1 MLKTEAELLERLRTG
16 RLIEG
21 LDTATEAYVEGLKR
35 TLIVSADTELI
46 SAPAYLRA
54 ARDAPSIN
62 SYMSA
67 VSIIQDELGHAH
79 IAYRMLRDLG
89 VDTDQL
95 VYEREPKAFKYP
107 YAFDV
112 PLDRW
117 EELVVANAFYDRAG
131 FVLLSDI
138 YQNTSYGPWK
148 RALVK
153 VDREETFHL
162 RHGERWMKILADD
175 PDRKAAV
182 QRAVDWM
189 FVLTLE
195 WFGLP
200 DDLEAPQGAG
210 RLPAQGPD
218 QRPAAPDMDV
228 GHGAAVRAAGFPGPR
243 PPGPGKRP
251 VPDRLSLPDALRRG
265 RQALGPRGGRHLLGR
280 RAGALAAARAVQRG
294 VRRHAPAWASPAAAG
309 PCVTMVSVDDVRAA
323 LAEVID
329 PELPVSIV
337 DLGLVRS
344 IAVHGATASVGI
356 TFTSIACPCTD
367 VLRED
372 VEARLRRLDG
382 VAHVEVE
389 EVFEPWSR
397 EDMTEDG
404 RLALLALGV
413 T

>member
-1 MLKTEAELLERLRTG
+1 MVLKTEAELLERLRTG
-16 RLIEG
+16 KLIEG
-21 LDTATEAYVEGLKR
+21 PDTATDAYLAGLAR
-35 TLIVSADTELI
+35 TLVVSADTELI

-162 RHGERWMKILADD
+162 RHGERWMKMLAED

-200 DDLEAPQGAG
+200 DDLKRHGEQVGYQLKGMTNDQLRQKWMQSTVPLCETLGIQVPAHWDEGAQQFVLDFPFPCQYDEDAKRWDLEG
-210 RLPAQGPD
+210 GAISWD
-218 QRPAAPDMDV
+218 DV
-228 GHGAAVRAAGFPGPR
+228 LARWR
-243 PPGPGKRP
+243 
-251 VPDRLSLPDALRRG
+251 RRG
-265 RQALGPRGGRHLLGR
+265 PCNEEFVAMIQRGHRQLGLGP
-280 RAGALAAARAVQRG
+280 A
-294 VRRHAPAWASPAAAG
+294 
-309 PCVTMVSVDDVRAA
+309 
-323 LAEVID
+323 
-329 PELPVSIV
+329 
-337 DLGLVRS
+337 
-344 IAVHGATASVGI
+344 
-356 TFTSIACPCTD
+356 
-367 VLRED
+367 
-372 VEARLRRLDG
+372 
-382 VAHVEVE
+382 
-389 EVFEPWSR
+389 
-397 EDMTEDG
+397 
-404 RLALLALGV
+404 
-413 T
+413 

>member
-1 MLKTEAELLERLRTG
+1 MTESELKQKISEGHILESPAEMTPGYRKA
-16 RLIEG
+16 LITQLTVQG
-21 LDTATEAYVEGLKR
+21 
-35 TLIVSADTELI
+35 DTELI

-200 DDLEAPQGAG
+200 DDLKQHKEQVGYQLKGQTNDQLRQTWMSATVPLCERLGFSVPARLDQASGQYVIDCPFPMRFDEDAKRWDTDGGAISWDEVLA
-210 RLPAQGPD
+210 RW
-218 QRPAAPDMDV
+218 R
-228 GHGAAVRAAGFPGPR
+228 
-243 PPGPGKRP
+243 
-251 VPDRLSLPDALRRG
+251 RRG
-265 RQALGPRGGRHLLGR
+265 PANEEFVGL
-280 RAGALAAARAVQRG
+280 VQRG
-294 VRRHAPAWASPAAAG
+294 RRQ
-309 PCVTMVSVDDVRAA
+309 
-323 LAEVID
+323 
-329 PELPVSIV
+329 
-337 DLGLVRS
+337 
-344 IAVHGATASVGI
+344 
-356 TFTSIACPCTD
+356 
-367 VLRED
+367 
-372 VEARLRRLDG
+372 
-382 VAHVEVE
+382 
-389 EVFEPWSR
+389 
-397 EDMTEDG
+397 
-404 RLALLALGV
+404 LLAQGG
-413 T
+413 